1 MYKQYI
7 VGFMMIEG
15 IVLELD
21 VERIKEVN
29 TVPEAV
35 PVWPAVR
42 YISNTSQYRCTVL
55 GISLF
60 YIFNIYIYIYYLYI
74 YKFNYLVKVNLLRS

>member
-21 VERIKEVN
+21 VEM
-29 TVPEAV
+29 T
-35 PVWPAVR
+35 
-42 YISNTSQYRCTVL
+42 QL
-55 GISLF
+55 
-60 YIFNIYIYIYYLYI
+60 YLALYS
-74 YKFNYLVKVNLLRS
+74 V

>member
-21 VERIKEVN
+21 VEMIQSHLMV
-29 TVPEAV
+29 
-35 PVWPAVR
+35 
-42 YISNTSQYRCTVL
+42 ISNFEHHVVL
-55 GISLF
+55 K
-60 YIFNIYIYIYYLYI
+60 N
-74 YKFNYLVKVNLLRS
+74 

>member
-29 TVPEAV
+29 IVLE
-35 PVWPAVR
+35 
-42 YISNTSQYRCTVL
+42 TVL
-55 GISLF
+55 
-60 YIFNIYIYIYYLYI
+60 
-74 YKFNYLVKVNLLRS
+74 V

>member
-21 VERIKEVN
+21 VERI
-29 TVPEAV
+29 
-35 PVWPAVR
+35 
-42 YISNTSQYRCTVL
+42 QL
-55 GISLF
+55 
-60 YIFNIYIYIYYLYI
+60 YLALYS
-74 YKFNYLVKVNLLRS
+74 V

>member
-21 VERIKEVN
+21 VKRI
-29 TVPEAV
+29 
-35 PVWPAVR
+35 
-42 YISNTSQYRCTVL
+42 QL
-55 GISLF
+55 
-60 YIFNIYIYIYYLYI
+60 YLA
-74 YKFNYLVKVNLLRS
+74 L

>member
-21 VERIKEVN
+21 MERI
-29 TVPEAV
+29 
-35 PVWPAVR
+35 
-42 YISNTSQYRCTVL
+42 QL
-55 GISLF
+55 
-60 YIFNIYIYIYYLYI
+60 YLA
-74 YKFNYLVKVNLLRS
+74 L

>member
-21 VERIKEVN
+21 VERI
-29 TVPEAV
+29 
-35 PVWPAVR
+35 
-42 YISNTSQYRCTVL
+42 QL
-55 GISLF
+55 
-60 YIFNIYIYIYYLYI
+60 YLA
-74 YKFNYLVKVNLLRS
+74 L

>member
-21 VERIKEVN
+21 VEKIE
-29 TVPEAV
+29 
-35 PVWPAVR
+35 
-42 YISNTSQYRCTVL
+42 L
-55 GISLF
+55 
-60 YIFNIYIYIYYLYI
+60 YLA
-74 YKFNYLVKVNLLRS
+74 L

>member
-42 YISNTSQYRCTVL
+42 YISNTSQYRFTA
-55 GISLF
+55 
-60 YIFNIYIYIYYLYI
+60 IFLYL
-74 YKFNYLVKVNLLRS
+74 

>member
-21 VERIKEVN
+21 VERIQSHL
-29 TVPEAV
+29 TI
-35 PVWPAVR
+35 
-42 YISNTSQYRCTVL
+42 ISKSKHHVVL
-55 GISLF
+55 K
-60 YIFNIYIYIYYLYI
+60 N
-74 YKFNYLVKVNLLRS
+74 

>member
-21 VERIKEVN
+21 VKRIQLGLIVS
-29 TVPEAV
+29 PELINRLPKLV
-35 PVWPAVR
+35 
-42 YISNTSQYRCTVL
+42 
-55 GISLF
+55 
-60 YIFNIYIYIYYLYI
+60 
-74 YKFNYLVKVNLLRS
+74 KFN

>member
-21 VERIKEVN
+21 VERIE
-29 TVPEAV
+29 
-35 PVWPAVR
+35 
-42 YISNTSQYRCTVL
+42 L
-55 GISLF
+55 
-60 YIFNIYIYIYYLYI
+60 YLA
-74 YKFNYLVKVNLLRS
+74 L